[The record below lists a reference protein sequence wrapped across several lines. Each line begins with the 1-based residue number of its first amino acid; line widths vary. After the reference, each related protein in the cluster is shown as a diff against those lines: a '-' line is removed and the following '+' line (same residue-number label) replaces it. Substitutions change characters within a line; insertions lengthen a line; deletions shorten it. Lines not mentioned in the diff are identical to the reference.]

1 MEIQIWNLEEMW
13 GIDVNWI
20 LVNIKM
26 ISQTLEVEFIAQEEF
41 TWMWQDQKC
50 QGQNLKFQ
58 IVISNLQGKQR

>member
-26 ISQTLEVEFIAQEEF
+26 ISQTMEVEFIAQEEF